1 MPVIITPIVNVTW
14 LKCCRVFW
22 RFCYA
27 GKVHNIYLILLS
39 SLYEISSAFISANNT
54 GSLINTLLVLKSLI
68 PVPSFTSFLWFYSGG
83 ISGILAS
90 FSALII
96 FIFWK
101 LSLLFV
107 CFKTQVFVFT
117 ICGHLFPFIVFK
129 FLELICLSF

>member
-1 MPVIITPIVNVTW
+1 MITPIVNVTW
-14 LKCCRVFW
+14 LNCCRVFW

-39 SLYEISSAFISANNT
+39 SLHEIFSAFINTNNT
-54 GSLINTLLVLKSLI
+54 GSLVNSLLVLKILI
-68 PVPSFTSFLWFYSGG
+68 PVPSFTSFSSFYSGG

-90 FSALII
+90 FFVFI